1 MSSRI
6 MKSLDFGL
14 WTLAFCG
21 GGARR
26 ITTRQFGNS
35 GSMMGFEPQNCCN
48 RLIISLQLHLAL
60 TLGFV
65 MLNVDLPFGVMLGSS
80 VSSCGIGPWF
90 CFDGRLP
97 VAKKEKPKNISKGE
111 SSQWHFI
118 PSSWDRDLYPRWH
131 GLAKTNRRIWAS
143 RWASSEPCRTF
154 PAWSDTAAAVPN
166 DQHFSKQWC
175 VLKNPNS
182 TTRLLSSICFRCLC
196 LRRMKGCSFHET

>member
-60 TLGFV
+60 TLDLSCLMLIFHLAWCWDRRSHLAASGHGFAL
-65 MLNVDLPFGVMLGSS
+65 M
-80 VSSCGIGPWF
+80 
-90 CFDGRLP
+90 DGCRLQ
-97 VAKKEKPKNISKGE
+97 KEKPKNISKGE